1 MDHRLELK
9 WQKHEKGAGLRGIM
23 VNVCACDG
31 FFFWVHVMG
40 FRREEANL
48 KRSVTSHPRNLG
60 LAYVIQFLV
69 FSLFYAGHGETVI
82 GNL

>member
-1 MDHRLELK
+1 
-9 WQKHEKGAGLRGIM
+9 
-23 VNVCACDG
+23 
-31 FFFWVHVMG
+31 MG